1 MTYSR
6 RRARESALQ
15 ILYGLDWA
23 ADDIAFAIDDY
34 WSKFAG
40 EKPDNYEVLRR
51 HCSELVQGVVA
62 HRNELDSRIQ
72 AIAQHWKLDRMSA
85 VDRNL
90 LRLAAFELLH
100 LGDEVPKNVAINEAV
115 EIAKKYGNEDSSAF
129 VNGILDRLAHG
140 RAPTSADAAAERAK
154 AQRLASGD
162 KHGRKARDK
171 RPAKAASTPD
181 APATAAKPAP

>member
-23 ADDIAFAIDDY
+23 ADDIAFAIEDY
-34 WSKFAG
+34 WNKFAG
-40 EKPDNYEVLRR
+40 EKPENYEVLRR
-51 HCSELVQGVVA
+51 HCTELVQGVVA
-62 HRNELDSRIQ
+62 HRADLDTRIQ

-90 LRLAAFELLH
+90 LRMAAFELLH
-100 LGDEVPKNVAINEAV
+100 LGSEVPKNVAINEAV

-140 RAPTSADAAAERAK
+140 RTPTTADAAAERAK
-154 AQRLASGD
+154 ARRLASAD
-162 KHGRKARDK
+162 KHGRKPRDK
-171 RPAKAASTPD
+171 RPAKPD
-181 APATAAKPAP
+181 AAPAPAKPTP